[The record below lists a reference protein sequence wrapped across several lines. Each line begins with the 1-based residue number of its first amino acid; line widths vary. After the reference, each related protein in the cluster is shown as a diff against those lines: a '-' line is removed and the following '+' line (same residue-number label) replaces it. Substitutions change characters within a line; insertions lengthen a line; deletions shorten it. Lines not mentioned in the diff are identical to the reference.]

1 MRMNGFSRLRTLFL
15 GMTWAAAALLGAPQA
30 KAQDAAT
37 ADVPPPLTPVPL
49 AIPPVEEFQLENG
62 LQVLLVEDS
71 GLPLVSAALYVPG
84 GSAADPPERAGLA
97 SMMASTLTQ
106 GTPQRTAEEI
116 SLAIE
121 GVGGTLNAFA
131 NLDFMGVSISVLA
144 ADLELG
150 VDLLAEVALHPIF
163 PESEVELVRTR
174 TLSSLQAAQGQPQQL
189 ALRRF
194 LQEVYGDH
202 PYGRRANP
210 SSVEA
215 IGRGELMEF
224 HRSLFRPGGAFLVL
238 AGDVSRE
245 RVEPLLAEAFR
256 EWLPGQAD
264 LEPHPPLTVQDETRL
279 HFIHRP
285 GSVQATV
292 FMGHLAIPPDHPD
305 YFPLEVTNRILGGG
319 ADSRLFQVLREE
331 KGWTYGANSLIT
343 RYRDRGFFVAVT
355 EVRNEVADSAVAE
368 MVRQLRRLRAEEIP
382 AAEFQAGQNYLA
394 GSFPLGLE
402 TPGQVASQ
410 YAEARLLGVPD
421 ETFTEYPQR
430 IREVTPHAA
439 QEAARRWIQPEGT
452 VIVVV
457 GDAPALLPGLEALE
471 GVDAIQLLD
480 TDGNPLTMDE
490 LAPAPAG
497 EPATYR
503 PELLTTSTLRYRLMV
518 QGRSA
523 GAVTYSLAR
532 DGGDW
537 VGETSLQG
545 SLGQQEAEVR
555 FSASTL
561 VPVRSTQNV
570 VQGPTTIRGDFQ
582 VVDNRVTGTASLP
595 PQAGGS
601 REVDVELPTG
611 GLLPGMDDLLLPALE
626 LREGGV
632 FAVEV
637 LDLSTG
643 AFQTLRYEVGAVEP
657 VTVPAGAF
665 QAYRVEVNGGQVPL
679 TLHLR
684 EEAPHILLRQE
695 FQGLPVEVELE
706 SISQP

>member
-1 MRMNGFSRLRTLFL
+1 MRMITFPRIPTLLL
-15 GMTWAAAALLGAPQA
+15 GMTWAAGALLCAPQA
-30 KAQDAAT
+30 KAQDAGTVDA
-37 ADVPPPLTPVPL
+37 PPPLTPVPL
-49 AIPPVEEFQLENG
+49 AIPPLEEFQLENG
-62 LQVLLVEDS
+62 LRVLLVQDS
-71 GLPLVSAALYVPG
+71 GLPLVTAALYVPG
-84 GSAADPPERAGLA
+84 GSAADPPERSGLA

-131 NLDFMGVSISVLA
+131 NLDFMGVSTSVLA
-144 ADLELG
+144 TDLELG
-150 VDLLAEVALHPIF
+150 VGLLAEVALHPIF

-202 PYGRRANP
+202 PYGRRAQP

-224 HRSLFRPGGAFLVL
+224 HRSLFRPGEALLVL
-238 AGDVSRE
+238 AGDVTRE
-245 RVEPLLAEAFR
+245 RVEPLLAEVFR
-256 EWLPGQAD
+256 EWLPGQAE
-264 LEPHPPLTVQDETRL
+264 LEPHPPPTVHEETEL

-319 ADSRLFQVLREE
+319 ADSRLFQILREE

-355 EVRNEVADSAVAE
+355 EVRNEVADSSVAE
-368 MVRQLRRLRAEEIP
+368 MIHQLRRLRAEEIP
-382 AAEFQAGQNYLA
+382 AGEFQAGQDYLA

-410 YAEARLLGVPD
+410 YAEARLLDIPD

-430 IREVTPHAA
+430 IREVTPQAA
-439 QEAARRWIQPEGT
+439 QAAARRWIRPERS

-471 GVDAIQLLD
+471 GVDAIQVVD
-480 TDGNPLTMDE
+480 VDGNPLSRED

-497 EPATYR
+497 EPASFR
-503 PELLTTSTLRYRLMV
+503 PDLLTASTLQYRLML
-518 QGRSA
+518 QGSPA
-523 GAVTYSLAR
+523 GTVTYSLAR
-532 DGGDW
+532 DGEDW
-537 VGETSLQG
+537 VGETRLQG
-545 SLGQQEAEVR
+545 ALGQQEVEVR
-555 FSASTL
+555 FHAGTL
-561 VPVRSTQNV
+561 APVRSSQNA
-570 VQGPTTIRGDFQ
+570 VQGPTTIRGDFH
-582 VVDNRVTGTASLP
+582 VAENRVTGTASLP
-595 PQAGGS
+595 PQAGGC
-601 REVDVELPTG
+601 REVDVELPAG
-611 GLLPGMDDLLLPALE
+611 GLLPGMDDLLLPSLE
-626 LREGGV
+626 LREGAV

-643 AFQTLRYEVGAVEP
+643 AFQTLRYAVGAVEP

-665 QAYRVEVNGGQVPL
+665 QAYRVEVTGGQLPL

-684 EEAPHILLRQE
+684 EQAPHIMLRQE
-695 FQGLPVEVELE
+695 FQGLPVQVELE